1 MQKLT
6 PSECLSLAQHLGD
19 TPMTVIT
26 TARLQQGMCRAY
38 VSGPGGLS
46 YKDASRPG
54 GLSYGDAPVAALVFD
69 EFCPEEPIGF
79 GMDADALWTLLKPQD
94 GWSCIN
100 VNAECAEPL
109 GQRIAAE
116 MGQTVRYYGDVCHAL
131 LEPVVVHSNASVRLL
146 TAADVPLLSDAPK
159 AVRGNGYKT
168 AADMVTEGI
177 AAAAIVDGK
186 IVAIAHV
193 YAETDL
199 HADIGVSTL
208 EEWRGN
214 GFATAAAALVASRL
228 QARGKVPAWSC
239 GEDNAASLRVA
250 QKLGFT
256 EIDRRTYVIPES
268 ASV

>member
-26 TARLQQGMCRAY
+26 AARLQQGRCRAY
-38 VSGPGGLS
+38 ASGAGGLS
-46 YKDASRPG
+46 YCKSRPG
-54 GLSYGDAPVAALVFD
+54 GLSYGNAPIAALVFD

-116 MGQTVRYYGDVCHAL
+116 LGQTIRYYGDVCHAL
-131 LEPVVVHSNASVRLL
+131 LEPVRAHSNAAVRLL
-146 TAADVPLLSDAPK
+146 TAADVALLSDAPK

-177 AAAAIVDGK
+177 AAAIVEGK

-208 EEWRGN
+208 AKWRGN

-256 EIDRRTYVIPES
+256 EIDRRTYVIPDS

>member
-1 MQKLT
+1 MRKLT
-6 PSECLSLAQHLGD
+6 PSECRSLAKHLGD

-26 TARLQQGMCRAY
+26 AARLQQGMCRAY
-38 VSGPGGLS
+38 VSGTGGLS

-54 GLSYGDAPVAALVFD
+54 GLSYGDAPIAALVFD

-79 GMDADALWTLLKPQD
+79 GMDADALWTLLKPQN

-109 GQRIAAE
+109 GQCIAAE
-116 MGQTVRYYGDVCHAL
+116 LGQTVRYHGDVCHAL

-159 AVRGNGYKT
+159 TVQGNGYKT
-168 AADMVTEGI
+168 ATDMVTEGI
-177 AAAAIVDGK
+177 AAAAIVEGK

-214 GFATAAAALVASRL
+214 GFATAAAALVAARI

-256 EIDRRTYVIPES
+256 EIERRTYVIPES